1 MNDHE
6 PSIDRRAIG
15 MSNVGMRFESAVGGI
30 LLTAATSFAI
40 AAGVPDALRTS
51 SNEVLSLQ
59 SRATGVQ
66 IYACKASSA
75 DPLKYE
81 WVFVAPEAELRDP
94 AGKRIGKH
102 YGGPTWEADDGSKV
116 VGEVVARDDG
126 PDANAIPWLLLRAK
140 ANSGS
145 GVLAGTTSI
154 QRLDTAGGKA
164 PAGACAAP
172 QAGTEV
178 RVPYTAAY
186 YFFRPQ

>member
-1 MNDHE
+1 MG
-6 PSIDRRAIG
+6 RVA
-15 MSNVGMRFESAVGGI
+15 VRFEGVVALF
-30 LLTAATSFAI
+30 LLTAATSLAS

-59 SRATGVQ
+59 SKATGVQ
-66 IYACKASSA
+66 IYACKASKD
-75 DPLKYE
+75 DPRKYE
-81 WVFVAPEAELRDP
+81 WIFVAPEAELLDLS
-94 AGKRIGKH
+94 GKRIGKH

-145 GVLAGTTSI
+145 GVFAGTTSI
-154 QRLDTAGGKA
+154 QRLDTRGGKA
-164 PAGACAAP
+164 PAGACAAQ
-172 QAGTEV
+172 QAGNEA

-186 YFFRPQ
+186 YFFRPK

>member
-1 MNDHE
+1 MGTV
-6 PSIDRRAIG
+6 AI
-15 MSNVGMRFESAVGGI
+15 RFECVAAGI
-30 LLTAATSFAI
+30 LFTAATSLAT
-40 AAGVPDALRTS
+40 AAGVPDALKPP

-59 SRATGVQ
+59 SKATGVQ
-66 IYACKASSA
+66 IYVCKPGAA
-75 DPLKYE
+75 DPQKYE
-81 WVFVAPEAELRDP
+81 WTFVAPEAELRDSG
-94 AGKRIGKH
+94 GKRIGKH

-116 VGEVVARDDG
+116 VGEVAARDDG

-164 PAGACAAP
+164 PAGPCAAQ
-172 QAGTEV
+172 QAGSEA

-186 YFFRPQ
+186 YFFRRQ